1 VRRALRLGPV
11 RRSLLLAAVLVAAL
25 VAAFPAAGGESPGLW
40 QGVPPPPTVR
50 QEVSYVQLGGKLYL
64 TGGAVAHEVFDP
76 QTGKWSSAKDLPMKL
91 DHIQGVALGGKIYYI
106 GGLKSWPQPHVSTVY
121 IYDPATNSFS
131 EGGSMGARGRAAGGV
146 AVHDG
151 KIYYAGGL
159 HNGSAVDWFDVYD
172 PATGTWSA
180 LPSMPRKRDHFH
192 AAVVDG
198 RFYAIGGRDTA
209 ITATTPFNDIFDI
222 ATGKWSQGTPLPT
235 PRGGFAAAALG
246 REIFVIGGEGGDPNP
261 ATVEVEAYQ
270 TVEAYDTVTNTWRA
284 LAPMP
289 TARHGI
295 QVATC
300 NGGLYIAAG
309 GLTQG
314 GAKPSN
320 VHEVLFP
327 NGTPTACTPANA
339 DEIPPGSPASPSGGT
354 PAAAGSDRTPP
365 VVREMRARARVGAR
379 RLRVRLN
386 LTERATVRLVLRR
399 AQAGR
404 RVGGSC
410 SPVTPSTRS
419 RPRCIRYVTVGDGAS
434 RAVGA
439 GWSTVYMRTPRLRAR
454 RHRLVVLA
462 TDAAGNRAPRE
473 RVGFDPLRR
482 R

>member
-11 RRSLLLAAVLVAAL
+11 RRSLLLAVVLVAAL
-25 VAAFPAAGGESPGLW
+25 VAALPAAGGESPGLW
-40 QGVPPPPTVR
+40 QGVPQPPTVR

-64 TGGAVAHEVFDP
+64 AGGAVAHEVFDP
-76 QTGKWSSAKDLPMKL
+76 QTGKWSSAKDLPVKL

-121 IYDPATNSFS
+121 VYDPTTNAFS

-159 HNGSAVDWFDVYD
+159 HDGSAVDWFDVYD
-172 PATGTWSA
+172 PATGTWTP
-180 LPSMPRKRDHFH
+180 LEDMPRERDHFH
-192 AAVVDG
+192 GAVVDG
-198 RFYAIGGRDTA
+198 RFYAIGGRDTG
-209 ITATTPFNDIFDI
+209 INTTTPANDVYDF
-222 ATGKWSQGTPLPT
+222 ATEEWSQRAPLST
-235 PRGGFAAAALG
+235 PRGGFAAAAVG
-246 REIFVIGGEGGDPNP
+246 REIVVIGGEGNNQ
-261 ATVEVEAYQ
+261 TYK

-314 GAKPSN
+314 GANPSN

-339 DEIPPGSPASPSGGT
+339 DELPPGPPASPGGGT
-354 PAAAGSDRTPP
+354 PTAASSDRTPP
-365 VVREMRARARVGAR
+365 VVRELRARARVGAR
-379 RLRVRLN
+379 RLRGRLN
-386 LTERATVRLVLRR
+386 QTERATVRLALRR
-399 AQAGR
+399 AQVGR

-419 RPRCIRYVTVGDGAS
+419 RPRCVRYVAVGDGAS
-434 RAVGA
+434 RAVSA
-439 GWSTVYMRTPRLRAR
+439 GWSTVYMRTPRMRAR

-473 RVGFDPLRR
+473 RLGFDPLRR

>member
-11 RRSLLLAAVLVAAL
+11 RRSLLLAVVLVAAL
-25 VAAFPAAGGESPGLW
+25 VAALPAAGVESPGLW
-40 QGVPPPPTVR
+40 QSVPPAPTSR

-64 TGGAVAHEVFDP
+64 TGGGTAHQVYDP
-76 QTGKWSSAKDLPMKL
+76 QTRTWSSAAPLPKNL

-106 GGLKSWPQPHVSTVY
+106 GGLEKWPEPHVSTVY
-121 IYDPATNSFS
+121 VYDPATNTFS
-131 EGGSMGARGRAAGGV
+131 QGGSMGTRGRAAGGV

-159 HNGSAVDWFDVYD
+159 HNGEAVRWFDVYD
-172 PATGTWSA
+172 PATRTWTQ
-180 LPSMPRKRDHFH
+180 LDDMPPEHERDHFH

-198 RFYAIGGRDTA
+198 RFYAIGGRDTFINA
-209 ITATTPFNDIFDI
+209 MRTYNDVYDF
-222 ATGKWSQGTPLPT
+222 ATGHWSPGAPLPT
-235 PRGGFAAAALG
+235 PRGGFATAAVG
-246 REIFVIGGEGGDPNP
+246 REIVVIGGEGGGKTYD
-261 ATVEVEAYQ
+261 

-295 QVATC
+295 QAATC

-309 GLTQG
+309 GRTEG
-314 GAKPSN
+314 GGSPSN

-327 NGTPTACTPANA
+327 NGTPTGCTPANA
-339 DEIPPGSPASPSGGT
+339 DELPPGPPASPGGGT

-399 AQAGR
+399 AQVGR

-410 SPVTPSTRS
+410 LRVTPSTRS
-419 RPRCIRYVTVGDGAS
+419 RPRCVRYVTVGDGAS

-439 GWSTVYMRTPRLRAR
+439 GWSTVYIRTPRLRAR

-462 TDAAGNRAPRE
+462 TDTAGNRAPRE
-473 RVGFDPLRR
+473 RLGFDPLRR